1 MEYVAQ
7 FENLKKYLKEKNADN
22 DISILEKAFELADS
36 MHQEQKRKSGE
47 PFIIHPVAVA
57 TMLAEMDMDMPS
69 IVAGMLHDVIED
81 TSVTTDEMREM
92 FGQEITYLVDG
103 VTKLKRI
110 PTSTKEELQAEN
122 LRKMFLSMASDIRV
136 WMKLSIWSMNCSL
149 I

>member
-69 IVAGMLHDVIED
+69 IVAGMLHDVTED
-81 TSVTTDEMREM
+81 TSVSTEVMKEM
-92 FGQEITYLVDG
+92 FG
-103 VTKLKRI
+103 
-110 PTSTKEELQAEN
+110 
-122 LRKMFLSMASDIRV
+122 
-136 WMKLSIWSMNCSL
+136 
-149 I
+149 